1 MQEVMAEEPRGE
13 AADPCYVVAPMN
25 EPGSDTDAAASV
37 TRVADRVGATA
48 SFLCAVHCA
57 LLPLLVAV
65 LPAIGLGF
73 LADHGFE
80 RGFVV
85 FAVIL
90 AFSTMIAG
98 FRRHHHLRA
107 FWFLIPGVLLLLT
120 GVVIDPHHAG
130 ALHAVLLAS
139 GGTLV
144 ALAHLI
150 NLRLGHGGH
159 VHDAYCRH

>member
-1 MQEVMAEEPRGE
+1 MS
-13 AADPCYVVAPMN
+13 
-25 EPGSDTDAAASV
+25 EPGSKSDTAASI

-57 LLPLLVAV
+57 LLPLLIAV
-65 LPAIGLGF
+65 LPALGLGF

-80 RGFVV
+80 RGFVL

-90 AFSTMIAG
+90 AFSTMLAG

-107 FWFLIPGVLLLLT
+107 FWFLIPGALLLLT
-120 GVVIDPHHAG
+120 GVLIDLEHTGP
-130 ALHAVLLAS
+130 LHAVLLAS

-150 NLRLGHGGH
+150 NLRLGHWGH

>member
-1 MQEVMAEEPRGE
+1 
-13 AADPCYVVAPMN
+13 MN
-25 EPGSDTDAAASV
+25 EPGSDPDTTVSI

-120 GVVIDPHHAG
+120 GVVIDPDHAG
-130 ALHAVLLAS
+130 SLHAVLLAS

-150 NLRLGHGGH
+150 NLRLGHGVH